1 MSYLNFFQTALG
13 VNNMSIAY
21 LNGEWNPMSETKVSV
36 LDRGFMFGD
45 GVYEVVPVYQKKAFT
60 LKEHLARLGRSLDEI
75 KIANPLDDAGWT
87 NLIEAA
93 IERSDEYDAVVYIQV
108 TRGASESREHV
119 WPENTPATVLVMV
132 YDAPLLSRKEVPP
145 YKMIT
150 LEDFRWQKGHIKSVS
165 LIAAGLFKN
174 EAVSRGADDS
184 ILIRNGF
191 VTEASSSNV
200 YIVKDGVLI
209 TPPASNSIL
218 HGITRH
224 LVLSL
229 ARGDG
234 MSVEEREIS
243 VSELDDADEVL
254 ISSAGHEVWPVGSV
268 NSNPVGNGEGGVV
281 WQRLD
286 QLFQGYKAKTR

>member
-1 MSYLNFFQTALG
+1 
-13 VNNMSIAY
+13 MSIAY
-21 LNGEWNPMSETKVSV
+21 LNGEWNSMGETKVSV

-75 KIANPLDDAGWT
+75 KIANPMGDSEWT
-87 NLIEAA
+87 NLIEEA
-93 IERSDEYDAVVYIQV
+93 IERSNEHDAVVYIQV
-108 TRGASESREHV
+108 TRGASASREHV

-132 YDAPLLSRKEVPP
+132 YDAPLLSRKEIIP
-145 YKMIT
+145 YNVIT

-165 LIAAGLFKN
+165 LVAAGLFKN
-174 EAVSRGADDS
+174 EAVSRGADDAV
-184 ILIRNGF
+184 LIRNGF
-191 VTEASSSNV
+191 VTEASASNV
-200 YIVKDGVLI
+200 YIVKDGVLV
-209 TPPASNSIL
+209 TPPTSNSIL
-218 HGITRH
+218 HGITRN

-229 ARGDG
+229 ARADG

-243 VSELDDADEVL
+243 VSELDAADEVM
-254 ISSAGHEVWPVGSV
+254 ISSAGHEVWPVGTV

-286 QLFQGYKAKTR
+286 QLFQTYKAEAE

>member
-1 MSYLNFFQTALG
+1 
-13 VNNMSIAY
+13 MSIAY
-21 LNGEWNPMSETKVSV
+21 LNGEWNPMSETKISV

-45 GVYEVVPVYQKKAFT
+45 GVYEVIPVYKEKAFT

-75 KIANPLDDAGWT
+75 KITNPMNETQWT
-87 NLIEAA
+87 SLIEEA
-93 IERSDEYDAVVYIQV
+93 IRRSDEYDALVYIQI

-132 YDAPLLSRKEVPP
+132 YDAPLLSRKEVKP
-145 YKMIT
+145 YKVIT

-165 LIAAGLFKN
+165 LVASGLFKN

-184 ILIRNGF
+184 VLIRNGY
-191 VTEASSSNV
+191 VTEASASNV
-200 YIVKDGVLI
+200 YIVKNGVLI
-209 TPPASNSIL
+209 TPPTSNSIL
-218 HGITRH
+218 HGITRQ

-229 ARGDG
+229 ARADG
-234 MSVEEREIS
+234 IAVEEREIS
-243 VSELDDADEVL
+243 VEELDEADEVI

-268 NSNPVGNGEGGVV
+268 NGKPVGNGEGGVV

-286 QLFQGYKAKTR
+286 QLFQEYKASH